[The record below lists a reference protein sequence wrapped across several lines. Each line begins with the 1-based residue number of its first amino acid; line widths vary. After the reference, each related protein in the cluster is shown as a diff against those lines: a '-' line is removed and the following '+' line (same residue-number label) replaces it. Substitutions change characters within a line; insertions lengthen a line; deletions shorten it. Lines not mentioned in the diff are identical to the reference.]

1 MTAADAFYGEPQ
13 AFDGTVF
20 YQCLFSILR
29 ACGGEAARWWSEG
42 TDTRLVERYGHQQQ
56 GSQNSAHDS
65 VIRCKRLRTRAV
77 TILEG

>member
-29 ACGGEAARWWSEG
+29 ACGGEAARGRGEG
-42 TDTRLVERYGHQQQ
+42 ADASLIEYDECQQWGGQ
-56 GSQNSAHDS
+56 DFSHVSA
-65 VIRCKRLRTRAV
+65 ILFNRLR
-77 TILEG
+77 ILAAMT